1 MVRSLGLLPPNDV
14 MEGYELIIVSQHY
27 IDMLTRANELDI
39 PVVIINLLMTY
50 FTDNYINVIN
60 LQQWN
65 VFELQDH
72 RTNND
77 LEGYHHRLRER
88 FTNRVTNFWGFM
100 LFILKESYLQSAYLE
115 RMRGGDQVP
124 GRRRKYQRNEEMIMQ
139 HRANLV
145 ADNNIL
151 GFLVHVRLCIHN

>member
-1 MVRSLGLLPPNDV
+1 
-14 MEGYELIIVSQHY
+14 MEGYGLIIGSQHY
-27 IDMLTRANELDI
+27 VDMLTRANELDI
-39 PVVIINLLMTY
+39 PVVIMCLLMTC
-50 FTDNYINVIN
+50 FTDNYVNVIN

-72 RTNND
+72 RTSND
-77 LEGYHHRLRER
+77 LEWYNHWLRER

-115 RMRGGDQVP
+115 SMRGGELVP

-145 ADNNIL
+145 ADSNIL

>member
-1 MVRSLGLLPPNDV
+1 
-14 MEGYELIIVSQHY
+14 
-27 IDMLTRANELDI
+27 MLTRANELDI
-39 PVVIINLLMTY
+39 PVVIMCLLMTC
-50 FTDNYINVIN
+50 FTDNYVNVIN

-65 VFELQDH
+65 AFELQDH

-77 LEGYHHRLRER
+77 LEEYHHRLREI
-88 FTNRVTNFWGFM
+88 FTNRVTNFWGLM
-100 LFILKESYLQSAYLE
+100 LFILKVSYLQSACLE
-115 RMRGGDQVP
+115 RMRGGGGEQVP

-145 ADNNIL
+145 ADYNIL

>member
-1 MVRSLGLLPPNDV
+1 
-14 MEGYELIIVSQHY
+14 
-27 IDMLTRANELDI
+27 
-39 PVVIINLLMTY
+39 MTY
-50 FTDNYINVIN
+50 FTNNYINVIN

-88 FTNRVTNFWGFM
+88 FTNRVTNFWSFM

-115 RMRGGDQVP
+115 RMRGGEQVP

-139 HRANLV
+139 HRA
-145 ADNNIL
+145 I
-151 GFLVHVRLCIHN
+151 